1 MSSGIAIAR
10 SLIKTWKKPRGDP
23 LLFPNM
29 DLSWPDD
36 LRLQHLEV
44 SLDTKLPLQALCC
57 KAVTGTFTILKV

>member
-44 SLDTKLPLQALCC
+44 SLDTKLPLQALYVV
-57 KAVTGTFTILKV
+57 KKL